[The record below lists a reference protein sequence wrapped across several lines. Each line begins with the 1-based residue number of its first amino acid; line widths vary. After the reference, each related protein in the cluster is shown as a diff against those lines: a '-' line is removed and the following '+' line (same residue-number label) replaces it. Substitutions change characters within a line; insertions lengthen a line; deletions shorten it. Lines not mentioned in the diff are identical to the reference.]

1 MLAFNLQH
9 LATLATAWSLV
20 EAANLDSPVTSLQA
34 PAADPDRGPRLT
46 PRMQILQRK
55 DTWAPKT
62 KPVSENAAP
71 PLTDEKTSACPGYV
85 PPHHTEAYNTQV
97 PELLY
102 TGMSPEGCHRPAGHT
117 GSGDAHA
124 AG

>member
-20 EAANLDSPVTSLQA
+20 EAASLDNSVTSPQA

-62 KPVSENAAP
+62 KPVSENPDTHLPSAG
-71 PLTDEKTSACPGYV
+71 TGGKSSACLGCL
-85 PPHHTEAYNTQV
+85 PHH
-97 PELLY
+97 
-102 TGMSPEGCHRPAGHT
+102 PAAWSQCS
-117 GSGDAHA
+117 GS
-124 AG
+124 